1 MTSSQ
6 HLALMV
12 LSSEKRKEEK
22 LNELMA
28 KMDQR

>member
-1 MTSSQ
+1 MHE

-22 LNELMA
+22 LNELMENMNA
-28 KMDQR
+28 V